1 MFKLTTR
8 TARLRAA
15 ALLAAACAATA
26 AVAGGPGTPAVAAA
40 ARPGASPATPE
51 QVLLQRLKT
60 LYPGTTFSSVG
71 RTPLPG
77 VFEVVM
83 GANVAYVG
91 EDGRYFL
98 FGHLFD
104 LQHSRDLTAARQAEA
119 EPAAGATMARIEPG
133 MPAVPPQRIDVAGL
147 PLRDAIVQS
156 NGTGARKLY
165 VFFDPHCPQCKR
177 LDADLPQLADTT
189 VYTFL
194 VPLMGWESREAAQRQ
209 WVVNMP
215 ERALD
220 TQVIDQNLRLARR
233 LGIRSTPTMVRADGQ
248 VVEGAMSLPE
258 LMAWLDGDTRVASE
272 AVRPLP

>member
-1 MFKLTTR
+1 MFKLTTG
-8 TARLRAA
+8 TARRRGAV
-15 ALLAAACAATA
+15 LLAAACAATA
-26 AVAGGPGTPAVAAA
+26 AMAGGPGAPPGAAA
-40 ARPGASPATPE
+40 ARAGASPATPE

-83 GANVAYVG
+83 GSNVAYVG

-119 EPAAGATMARIEPG
+119 GPAGAVMARIEPG
-133 MPAVPPQRIDVAGL
+133 MPAVPPQRINVAEL
-147 PLRDAIVQS
+147 PLRDAIVQA

-165 VFFDPHCPQCKR
+165 VFVDPHCPQCKR

-194 VPLMGWESREAAQRQ
+194 VPLLGWESREAAQRQ

-215 ERALD
+215 ERALE

-233 LGIRSTPTMVRADGQ
+233 LGIRSTPTMVRADGL

>member
-1 MFKLTTR
+1 MFKLITR
-8 TARLRAA
+8 TARRRGAV
-15 ALLAAACAATA
+15 LLAAACAATA
-26 AVAGGPGTPAVAAA
+26 AMAGGPGTPAAAA
-40 ARPGASPATPE
+40 ADRAGASPATQE
-51 QVLLQRLKT
+51 QALLQRLKT

-83 GANVAYVG
+83 GSSVAYVG

-104 LQHSRDLTAARQAEA
+104 LQHSRDLTAARRAEA
-119 EPAAGATMARIEPG
+119 GPAGAVMARIEPG
-133 MPAVPPQRIDVAGL
+133 KPAVPPQRIDVAEL
-147 PLRDAIVQS
+147 PLRDAIVQA

-165 VFFDPHCPQCKR
+165 VFVDPHCPQCKR

-194 VPLMGWESREAAQRQ
+194 VPLLGWESREAAQRQ

-233 LGIRSTPTMVRADGQ
+233 LGIRTAPTMIRADGL

-272 AVRPLP
+272 AVLPLR

>member
-8 TARLRAA
+8 TARRRGAV
-15 ALLAAACAATA
+15 LLAAACVATA
-26 AVAGGPGTPAVAAA
+26 AMAGGPGAPAA
-40 ARPGASPATPE
+40 ARAGANLATPE
-51 QVLLQRLKT
+51 QALLQRLKT
-60 LYPGTTFSSVG
+60 LYPDTTFSSVG

-77 VFEVVM
+77 IFEVAM
-83 GANVAYVG
+83 GDKVAYVG

-104 LQHSRDLTAARQAEA
+104 LQHSRDLTAARQAGA
-119 EPAAGATMARIEPG
+119 GPAAAVMARVEPG
-133 MPAVPPQRIDVAGL
+133 MPAVPPQRIDVAEL
-147 PLRDAIVQS
+147 PLRDAIVQA

-194 VPLMGWESREAAQRQ
+194 VPLQGWESREAAQRQ

-215 ERALD
+215 ERALE

-233 LGIRSTPTMVRADGQ
+233 LGIRSTPTMIRADGQ